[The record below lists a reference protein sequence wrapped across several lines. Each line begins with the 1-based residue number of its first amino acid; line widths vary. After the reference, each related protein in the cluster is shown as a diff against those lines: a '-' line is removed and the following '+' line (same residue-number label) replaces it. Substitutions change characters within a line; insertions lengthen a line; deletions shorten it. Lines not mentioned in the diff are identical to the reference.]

1 GAIFRAHNNIS
12 VCLAEYLSNGS
23 WYRTLNPFGVQLA
36 MYLTCALS
44 TLIMVLGSL
53 PVIITVSHC
62 KALHSP
68 TNLPLLSLD
77 PADVL
82 LGLTVLPFSTILSRK
97 SCWYFGGDFCR
108 LHTFLDT
115 LFCLTSIFHLCFI
128 FINWHCAI
136 CDPLLYPTFTKRLL
150 APAAVGLRSQSVDLD
165 DVKVTRAVD
174 SCYLLFN
181 KIWEWLNFPLFFPC
195 LIQILHVGAFKRK
208 RKAAN
213 SWDSCRSWLPLTID
227 TMVDILLDFITHP
240 VMFGMFIWKAVKLVL
255 THWIF
260 CSRTSRTSTAGMTR
274 AFLYSV
280 ENIVGCIII
289 ALLVNICQHP
299 LS

>member
-1 GAIFRAHNNIS
+1 LNSNFLRMLVTLFYEA
-12 VCLAEYLSNGS
+12 NGS

-136 CDPLLYPTFTKRLL
+136 CDPLLYPTCFAIRV
-150 APAAVGLRSQSVDLD
+150 PCIYIGMEWAVLMAYTSVLY
-165 DVKVTRAVD
+165 A
-174 SCYLLFN
+174 
-181 KIWEWLNFPLFFPC
+181 IWLNFPLFFPC
-195 LIQILHVGAFKRK
+195 LIQIVLLIKTMSGIIGSQLHVGAFKRK

-240 VMFGMFIWKAVKLVL
+240 VMFGMFIWFASVVPAIPWPRNFPIVDSGKLHNSCL
-255 THWIF
+255 HIWAEQNM
-260 CSRTSRTSTAGMTR
+260 SA
-274 AFLYSV
+274 
-280 ENIVGCIII
+280 
-289 ALLVNICQHP
+289 
-299 LS
+299 